1 MSCPLTMKL
10 YQMYFFVLKTIVFV
24 QIIFRLLGFD
34 AATSPLFALV
44 DMIFKV
50 SLGLFLGIYFWL
62 YTPKGIDW
70 EDGFIISLGGFL
82 ILADVHFEPLI
93 KLYELREKTLADIIS
108 LKDRM

>member
-1 MSCPLTMKL
+1 MKL
-10 YQMYFFVLKTIVFV
+10 YQLYFLVLKGIVFAQV
-24 QIIFRLLGFD
+24 VFLALGFE

-44 DMIFKV
+44 DMIFKI

-70 EDGFIISLGGFL
+70 EDGLIISIGGFL

-93 KLYELREKTLADIIS
+93 KLYEMRDKTLAHIVS